1 MTPHTLSMRRLEV
14 ALGFRLLDVNGFEF
28 PDVLGVFGD
37 RPVARELA
45 DAGGVHDRHFCP
57 AGFVEEGLG
66 DQVLCIA
73 VSLEV
78 REAEEGIVVYEVVA

>member
-1 MTPHTLSMRRLEV
+1 M
-14 ALGFRLLDVNGFEF
+14 GFRLLDVNGLEF

-37 RPVARELA
+37 RPVAGELA